1 MMSTGIPPPLV
12 SDLDGTLVRTDT
24 LWESLFTLAREQPLG
39 LLRAAFALPK
49 GRAAFKAR
57 IARLIQPDAS
67 SLPLNAELVNWLRDQ
82 SAAGRHLVLATASDG
97 KIAQLIADRVGLFDE
112 VLASDGQ
119 RNLKGPNKATV
130 LVERFGRGGF
140 DYVGDSRA
148 DLPVWSAARR
158 AIVVGG
164 PGLAKAAG
172 RVTEVERVFA
182 QPPRFPV
189 LRRALRLHQWAK
201 NVLVFLPLLAAHQV
215 DDGSSLVAAL
225 LAFLAF
231 GLTASAVYLLNDLL
245 DLGADRRHPTKCRR
259 PFAAGDLPLAW
270 GLLMTPLLLLG
281 ATAICLLWLPLA
293 FGVVLAGYFLLTSA
307 YSLDFKR
314 RPILDVMTLASLYT
328 LRVIAGGAAVSIW
341 PSFWLLALSLF
352 VFLSL
357 ALVKR
362 YAELDGLRQRG
373 ELTSAGRG
381 WHVDDL
387 HLVGAL
393 GAASGIAAVLVLAL
407 YIDSETARRLY
418 QLPEALWLLTPIVLY
433 WVSHIWFK
441 THRGE
446 MHEDPVVFAFRD
458 RVSLGL
464 GFMAGCVVL
473 LATRGVSL

>member
-1 MMSTGIPPPLV
+1 MSTGIPPPLIV
-12 SDLDGTLVRTDT
+12 DLDGTLVRTDT
-24 LWESLFTLAREQPLG
+24 LWESLFTLAKERPLD
-39 LLRAAFALPK
+39 LLGASLALGA

-57 IARLIQPDAS
+57 IADLVEPDVTGI
-67 SLPLNAELVNWLRDQ
+67 PLNAQLIDWLRDQ
-82 SAAGRHLVLATASDG
+82 AAAGRQLVLATATDS
-97 KIAQLIADRVGLFDE
+97 KIARLIADRVGLFNE

-119 RNLKGPNKATV
+119 RNLKGPSKAAV

-164 PGLAKAAG
+164 TGLAKAAA
-172 RVTEVERVFA
+172 RVVEVERVFA
-182 QPPRFPV
+182 PPPRLPV

-215 DDGSSLVAAL
+215 SDGPSLVAAAL
-225 LAFLAF
+225 SFLAF

-270 GLLMTPLLLLG
+270 GLLLTPLLLLG
-281 ATAICLLWLPLA
+281 ATAISLLWLPPA
-293 FGVVLAGYFLLTSA
+293 FGSVLAGYFLLTSA

-328 LRVIAGGAAVSIW
+328 IRVIAGGAAVNIW

-373 ELTSAGRG
+373 ELTSVGRG

-387 HLVGAL
+387 HLVGSL

-464 GFMAGCVVL
+464 GFLAGCVVL
-473 LATRGVSL
+473 LATRG

>member
-1 MMSTGIPPPLV
+1 MSTGIPPPLIV
-12 SDLDGTLVRTDT
+12 DLDGTLVRTDT
-24 LWESLFTLAREQPLG
+24 LWESLFILAKDRPLDLLGASLTLGA
-39 LLRAAFALPK
+39 

-57 IARLIQPDAS
+57 VADLVEPDVAGI
-67 SLPLNAELVNWLRDQ
+67 PLNTPLIDWLRDQ
-82 SAAGRHLVLATASDG
+82 AGTGRRLVLATATNG
-97 KIAQLIADRVGLFDE
+97 KIAQLIADRVGLFNE

-119 RNLKGPNKATV
+119 RNLKGPHKAAV
-130 LVERFGRGGF
+130 LVERFARGGF

-164 PGLAKAAG
+164 TGLAKAAG
-172 RVTEVERVFA
+172 RVAEVERVFA
-182 QPPRFPV
+182 PPPRLPV

-215 DDGSSLVAAL
+215 GDGHGLVAAA

-259 PFAAGDLPLAW
+259 PFAAGDLPLSW
-270 GLLMTPLLLLG
+270 GLLLTPLLLLG
-281 ATAICLLWLPLA
+281 ATAISLLWLPPA
-293 FGVVLAGYFLLTSA
+293 FGVVLAGYFVLTSA

-362 YAELDGLRQRG
+362 YAELDGLRERG
-373 ELTSAGRG
+373 ELTSVGRG

-387 HLVGAL
+387 NLVGSL

-418 QLPEALWLLTPIVLY
+418 RLPEALWLLTPIVLY

-473 LATRGVSL
+473 LATQGINL

>member
-1 MMSTGIPPPLV
+1 MSTGLPPPLIV
-12 SDLDGTLVRTDT
+12 DLDGTLVRTDT
-24 LWESLFTLAREQPLG
+24 LWEALFTLAKERPLD
-39 LLRAAFALPK
+39 LLGASLALGA

-57 IARLIQPDAS
+57 VADLVEPDVEGI
-67 SLPLNAELVNWLRDQ
+67 PLNAQLIDWLRDQ
-82 SAAGRHLVLATASDG
+82 ASGGRQLVLATATNG

-119 RNLKGPNKATV
+119 RNLKGPNKAAV

-158 AIVVGG
+158 AIVVSGT
-164 PGLAKAAG
+164 GLAKAAG
-172 RVTEVERVFA
+172 QVAEVERVFA
-182 QPPRFPV
+182 PPPRLPM

-215 DDGSSLVAAL
+215 GDGSSLVAAV

-245 DLGADRRHPTKCRR
+245 DLAADRRHPTKCRR

-270 GLLMTPLLLLG
+270 GLLLTPLLLLG
-281 ATAICLLWLPLA
+281 AMAISLLWLPLA

-362 YAELDGLRQRG
+362 YAELDGLRLRG

-387 HLVGAL
+387 HLVGGL

-473 LATRGVSL
+473 LATQGINL

>member
-1 MMSTGIPPPLV
+1 MSTGIPPPLV
-12 SDLDGTLVRTDT
+12 VDLDGTLVRTDT
-24 LWESLFTLAREQPLG
+24 LWESLFILAKEHPLD
-39 LLRAAFALPK
+39 LLGASLALGA

-57 IARLIQPDAS
+57 VADLVEPDVEGI
-67 SLPLNAELVNWLRDQ
+67 PLNAQLIDWLRDQ
-82 SAAGRHLVLATASDG
+82 ASGGRRLVLATATNG

-119 RNLKGPNKATV
+119 RNLKGPNKAAV
-130 LVERFGRGGF
+130 LVERFGRGSF

-148 DLPVWSAARR
+148 DLSVWSAARR

-164 PGLAKAAG
+164 AGLAKAAG
-172 RVTEVERVFA
+172 QVAEVERVLA
-182 QPPRFPV
+182 PPPRLPM

-215 DDGSSLVAAL
+215 GDGSSLVAAV

-245 DLGADRRHPTKCRR
+245 DLAADRRHPTKCRR

-270 GLLMTPLLLLG
+270 GLLLTPLLLLG
-281 ATAICLLWLPLA
+281 ATAISLLWLPPA

-362 YAELDGLRQRG
+362 YAELDGLRLRG

-473 LATRGVSL
+473 LATQGINL